1 MHVYI
6 HHFDKIVSI
15 GAVSHMTPEGHSLVY
30 MYVADCDHR
39 YHVGAGLHTTVC
51 AWGVGGC

>member
-15 GAVSHMTPEGHSLVY
+15 GAVSHMTSEGHSLVY
-30 MYVADCDHR
+30 VAACDHQ
-39 YHVGAGLHTTVC
+39 YHVCAGLRVC
-51 AWGVGGC
+51 GGGGGGGVGGC